1 MQGKQA
7 IVSILYNH
15 NHFRKLGSDE
25 KIRVKKKISEL
36 KSTSCKWLAGVI
48 LPQ

>member
-1 MQGKQA
+1 MQGMKA

-15 NHFRKLGSDE
+15 NHLRKLGSGE

-36 KSTSCKWLAGVI
+36 KSIA
-48 LPQ
+48 